1 VISEAVRRV
10 KPWYQDSGVLA
21 STAFTATV
29 LLFNEVKSANPS
41 DQVNGLLVAAPLLAA
56 VLVQRARRV
65 LIATAVALAAFFIA
79 SATSEVEFDTAQ
91 TARLVAMVVTSIVGL
106 VAADSRLKEA
116 RRMLALGEVA
126 KTAQRAIMRMTPPD
140 VDGVDAA
147 VRYVSAST
155 EANIGGDAYEALLT
169 PYGLRVLV
177 ADARGKGLPAVLT
190 SAVAVGA
197 FREWAFVEPDL
208 ADLICRMDAS
218 VGREVNDADFVTAL
232 VAEFRDDELHYVC
245 AGHPS
250 PILMRDGDARE
261 MPTETI
267 PPLSLIADVVPKVT
281 SARMR
286 RDDVVLMFS
295 DGLTDS
301 RNLRGEFFEVSGA
314 LLRVAEHA
322 ADVEECADGI
332 LRELRDFVKGDL
344 DDDVALVALRVT
356 AHIEALP
363 DDAVPR
369 TESPARQGDPAS

>member
-1 VISEAVRRV
+1 VISEKVRRV
-10 KPWYQDSGVLA
+10 QPWYQDPGVLA
-21 STAFTATV
+21 STAFTVTV
-29 LLFNEVKSANPS
+29 LLFNQVKSANPS

-56 VLVQRARRV
+56 VLVQQARRV
-65 LIATAVALAAFFIA
+65 LIATAVALVAFFIA
-79 SATSEVEFDTAQ
+79 STTSDMEFDTAQ
-91 TARLVAMVVTSIVGL
+91 TARLIAIVVTSIVGV
-106 VAADSRLKEA
+106 VAADSRLTEA

-169 PYGLRVLV
+169 PFGLRVLV

-232 VAEFRDDELHYVC
+232 VAEFRDDKLRYVC

-250 PILMRDGDARE
+250 PVLLRDGVARE
-261 MPTETI
+261 LETDTV
-267 PPLSLIADVVPKVT
+267 PPLSLIGDAGPKVT
-281 SARMR
+281 ATRMR
-286 RDDVVLMFS
+286 RNDVVLMFS

-301 RNLRGEFFEVSGA
+301 RNGLGEFFGVSDA

-322 ADVEECADGI
+322 VDVEECADGV
-332 LRELRDFVKGDL
+332 LGELRDFVKGDL

-363 DDAVPR
+363 ENAVPR
-369 TESPARQGDPAS
+369 TETAARQGDPA